1 MQAKKHGETDI
12 GSETHQ
18 DGAQVRHVAEK
29 AKDIHDRRISSKVRS
44 GLIVGGDA
52 LTLESRP
59 RARLCTARGKDV
71 DGGLLFLNWE
81 GIFMDALQ
89 FPRSNPA
96 VSPRATQSCGRERN
110 VPSKLLYQ
118 LPS

>member
-1 MQAKKHGETDI
+1 LIFSNNTWVTCDAVRKTQRHETRGVSGVRGVQAKKHGETDI

-59 RARLCTARGKDV
+59 RARLCDCT
-71 DGGLLFLNWE
+71 WE
-81 GIFMDALQ
+81 
-89 FPRSNPA
+89 R
-96 VSPRATQSCGRERN
+96 R
-110 VPSKLLYQ
+110 
-118 LPS
+118 